1 MSPTNKTPSRMTV
14 PAFRSRKGQG
24 TLLVVLTAYD
34 ASTALAA
41 EEAGVDCL
49 LVGDSLGMVVLGYDT
64 TLKVTMDEMLHH
76 ARAVGRVR
84 RRALLVAD
92 MPWLSFHLGAED
104 AVRNAAR
111 FVREAGADAV
121 KIEGG
126 RRRLP
131 VVRAIL
137 DAEIPVMGHLGLTPQ
152 SVLRFG
158 GYKVQGRETAEADA
172 LVEDARAL
180 ADAGVFSIVLEGIPA
195 GLAERVTAEVG
206 VPTIGIGAGRPCD
219 GQVLV
224 IHDLLGM
231 LPGPVPK
238 FVRRYANLHESEV
251 EAIRRWADDV
261 RKRTYPSDAETYS

>member
-1 MSPTNKTPSRMTV
+1 
-14 PAFRSRKGQG
+14 
-24 TLLVVLTAYD
+24 
-34 ASTALAA
+34 
-41 EEAGVDCL
+41 
-49 LVGDSLGMVVLGYDT
+49 VGDSLGMVVLGYDT

-92 MPWLSFHLGAED
+92 MPWLSFHLGEED

-126 RRRLP
+126 RRRLT
-131 VVRAIL
+131 VVRALL

-158 GYKVQGRETAEADA
+158 GYKVQGRVEADA
-172 LVEDARAL
+172 DSLVDDARAL
-180 ADAGVFSIVLEGIPA
+180 VDAGVFSIVLEGIPA

-206 VPTIGIGAGRPCD
+206 VPTIGIGAGRQCD

-224 IHDLLGM
+224 IHDLLGL
-231 LPGPVPK
+231 LPGPAPK

>member
-1 MSPTNKTPSRMTV
+1 VSPAESRIARVTV
-14 PAFRSRKGQG
+14 PAFTARKGKG
-24 TLLVVLTAYD
+24 SPLVVLTAYD
-34 ASTALAA
+34 APSTLAA

-84 RRALLVAD
+84 QRALLVAD
-92 MPWLSFHLGAED
+92 MPWLSFHLGAEE

-158 GYKVQGRETAEADA
+158 GYKVQAREEAEALA
-172 LVEDARAL
+172 LIEDARAL
-180 ADAGVFSIVLEGIPA
+180 AEAGAFSLVLEGIPA
-195 GLAERVTAEVG
+195 GLAARVTDEVRI
-206 VPTIGIGAGRPCD
+206 PTIGIGAGRRCD

-238 FVRRYANLHESEV
+238 FVRRYAGVHEVEV
-251 EAIRRWADDV
+251 EAIRRWAEDV
-261 RKRTYPSDAETYS
+261 RRGAYPSDAETYA